1 MSSSILVAPIK
12 EQTEFPFCC
21 FPLALHI
28 MLEAA
33 QAIIS
38 KRVIANKSA
47 EAAASNN
54 ESRTERFSLV
64 CGTDK

>member
-1 MSSSILVAPIK
+1 
-12 EQTEFPFCC
+12 
-21 FPLALHI
+21 
-28 MLEAA
+28 MLKAA

-54 ESRTERFSLV
+54 EPHREIFFGLWNR
-64 CGTDK
+64 